1 MGKVEPESLLNNQ
14 NLQDNLDQ
22 LRIKDGYD
30 FGAIALYECSL
41 RSSPIKWKY
50 VSGNTNDRY
59 KLIILRK
66 GRGLAGT
73 VMKTGKRMVIADV
86 DTALTQAEKIAF
98 PIILNES
105 LTAVVAVP
113 LWLDT
118 QMYGVLLLGQRHHH
132 PLPQSLERLD
142 VQSRIGFF
150 TEMN

>member
-1 MGKVEPESLLNNQ
+1 MGKLRPESLLNNQ
-14 NLQDNLDQ
+14 SLQNNLDR
-22 LRIKDGYD
+22 LRIDGGYD
-30 FGAIALYECSL
+30 FWGIAMYERSL

-50 VSGNTNDRY
+50 VSGNTNERY

-113 LWLDT
+113 LWLDH
-118 QMYGVLLLGQRHHH
+118 QMYGVLLLGQRNHH
-132 PLPQSLERLD
+132 PLPQSLEQLD
-142 VQSRIGFF
+142 IQSQIGFF
-150 TEMN
+150 TETN

>member
-1 MGKVEPESLLNNQ
+1 MKPESLLNNQ
-14 NLQDNLDQ
+14 SLQNNLDR
-22 LRIKDGYD
+22 LRIKGGYD
-30 FGAIALYECSL
+30 FGAIAMYERSH

-50 VSGNTNDRY
+50 VSGNTNERY

-98 PIILNES
+98 PIILNEA

-113 LWLDT
+113 LWLDH
-118 QMYGVLLLGQRHHH
+118 QMFGVLLLGQRDYH
-132 PLPQSLERLD
+132 PLPQSLEQLD
-142 VQSRIGFF
+142 IHSQIGFF